1 MNYPT
6 TPTAPDPTAPGR
18 TPSNTAT
25 SIDLQAL
32 VASLGVIGDEWR
44 ADRAERQDRTS
55 LDAADFDRLAAAGF
69 LAAAAPTDQ
78 GGGIQ
83 ELPAATRPLAEGLRG
98 LAGGDPSVALVA
110 AMHPS
115 VLGYWLATPD
125 GGRADW
131 AEQRRAVFAS
141 AVAGSQW
148 GTITSEPGSGGDISR
163 TRTVAVPAD
172 GVDPVLPGRP
182 YRLTGQKH
190 FGSGSGI
197 AQFMVT
203 TAVPEGEDAPALF
216 VLDTRDHTWDGSSGM
231 RLMAEWDGVGMRATQ
246 SHAMALENAPA
257 IRAAWDGRLDEL
269 SFAAAPFISCL
280 FTAVVLGVVDEAVA
294 TARATISAKADQL
307 RSFEQV
313 EWTRAETDHWLMVQA
328 YEGAL
333 RAVEAGVPTVALHH
347 ALRAK
352 QAGAELAE
360 DVLRRLGRVLG
371 GGTFSG
377 RSPFA
382 HWYEDVRALGFL
394 RPPWG
399 FAYDSLFL
407 TSLA

>member
-1 MNYPT
+1 MSAAGNRDLTPQVLDPTPLCDLARPGFRRNEPGRRHLPGPSGGPSAQTPGPRRKSARGWVPATIGRTPVNYPT

-190 FGSGSGI
+190 FGSGSCI

-203 TAVPEGEDAPALF
+203 TARPE
-216 VLDTRDHTWDGSSGM
+216 V
-231 RLMAEWDGVGMRATQ
+231 
-246 SHAMALENAPA
+246 
-257 IRAAWDGRLDEL
+257 
-269 SFAAAPFISCL
+269 
-280 FTAVVLGVVDEAVA
+280 
-294 TARATISAKADQL
+294 
-307 RSFEQV
+307 
-313 EWTRAETDHWLMVQA
+313 
-328 YEGAL
+328 
-333 RAVEAGVPTVALHH
+333 
-347 ALRAK
+347 
-352 QAGAELAE
+352 
-360 DVLRRLGRVLG
+360 
-371 GGTFSG
+371 
-377 RSPFA
+377 
-382 HWYEDVRALGFL
+382 
-394 RPPWG
+394 
-399 FAYDSLFL
+399 
-407 TSLA
+407 

>member
-1 MNYPT
+1 VNEPPASPT
-6 TPTAPDPTAPGR
+6 DGAAAPGSPQSAS
-18 TPSNTAT
+18 TEAV
-25 SIDLQAL
+25 DLAGLVGAL
-32 VASLGVIGDEWR
+32 RSVGDDWR
-44 ADRAERQDRTS
+44 ADRAARQDRTS
-55 LDAADFDRLAAAGF
+55 LEQPDFDRLAAAGF
-69 LAAAAPTDQ
+69 LASAAPTDQ
-78 GGGIQ
+78 GGGIGD
-83 ELPAATRPLAEGLRG
+83 LATATRPLAEGLRG

-141 AVAGSQW
+141 AVDGIQW

-172 GVDPVLPGRP
+172 DVDPVLPGRP

-246 SHAMALENAPA
+246 SHAMALEDAPA

-307 RSFEQV
+307 RPFEQV

-407 TSLA
+407 TSLG